1 MGERRRVRSL
11 EVRIA
16 EEEDKLERL
25 KLQKAIRE
33 MRDRVRTRR
42 PRRRR

>member
-1 MGERRRVRSL
+1 MPRRVRSL

-33 MRDRVRTRR
+33 MRDKVRN
-42 PRRRR
+42 RRRRRR